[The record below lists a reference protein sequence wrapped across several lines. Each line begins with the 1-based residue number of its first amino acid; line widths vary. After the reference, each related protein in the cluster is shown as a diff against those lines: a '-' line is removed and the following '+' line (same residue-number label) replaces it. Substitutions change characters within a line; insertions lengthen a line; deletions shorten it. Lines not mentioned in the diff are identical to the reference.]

1 MNQKWNLIQSPLCPL
16 NPIYHGKVCASH
28 LITMWVWKFRAK
40 PLNWRSVPILSR
52 ESSIFV
58 TLIYLHYNF
67 LVVLVIYIY
76 TIIYYTLSHMNII
89 ISHYGIFQSLHDLR
103 LKSLCFI
110 LSTFTKR
117 ISTEFNPS
125 HSISIFPVFS
135 HVIPICSQQKTT
147 SDWRWL
153 RRGPL
158 WRPSAVLPRCT
169 PWIRS
174 SWPWSLGGSS
184 GISYAEHVQ
193 YPLVNIQKA
202 IENGWIF
209 PYVKLPEGRTLTYL
223 VWVNYN
229 SLRPSPGNHG

>member
-1 MNQKWNLIQSPLCPL
+1 MKSQSPLCPL

-58 TLIYLHYNF
+58 TLIYLHYKF

-76 TIIYYTLSHMNII
+76 IYYYIIYYTLSHMNII

-117 ISTEFNPS
+117 ISTEFIIPFY

-135 HVIPICSQQKTT
+135 HVIPISSQKK
-147 SDWRWL
+147 
-153 RRGPL
+153 P
-158 WRPSAVLPRCT
+158 
-169 PWIRS
+169 
-174 SWPWSLGGSS
+174 
-184 GISYAEHVQ
+184 H
-193 YPLVNIQKA
+193 
-202 IENGWIF
+202 
-209 PYVKLPEGRTLTYL
+209 LTD
-223 VWVNYN
+223 
-229 SLRPSPGNHG
+229 